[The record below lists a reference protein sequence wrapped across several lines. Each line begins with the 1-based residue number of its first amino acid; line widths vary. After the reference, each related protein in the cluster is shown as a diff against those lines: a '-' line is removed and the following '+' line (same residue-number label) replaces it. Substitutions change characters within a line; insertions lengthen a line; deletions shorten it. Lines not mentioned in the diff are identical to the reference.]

1 MRQKRPPMRMCT
13 GCGEMK
19 PKKDL
24 VRVVKAPDAKDE
36 NGQVLAAGGVSLDL
50 TGRKPGRGAY
60 VCRNAACLKAAR
72 KARRFEK
79 AFSCQIPS
87 EVYDRLLSL
96 LGLARRAGRLSLGN
110 DPVLSSMEEG
120 KAKLVLVCPDLS
132 QRTLKGIESRAEAFG
147 VPLVTIEQTMDQV
160 SMSLGKRCGV
170 LALNDEGFARKAL
183 TLTKTNGEDLII

>member
-1 MRQKRPPMRMCT
+1 M
-13 GCGEMK
+13 
-19 PKKDL
+19 
-24 VRVVKAPDAKDE
+24 
-36 NGQVLAAGGVSLDL
+36 N
-50 TGRKPGRGAY
+50 
-60 VCRNAACLKAAR
+60 
-72 KARRFEK
+72 
-79 AFSCQIPS
+79 
-87 EVYDRLLSL
+87 DRLLSL

-120 KAKLVLVCPDLS
+120 KAKLVLVS